1 MESKIQATLCP
12 TRKDWDELTFDLYY
26 WREVP
31 AAEYDDWVDR
41 FEALDQKI
49 ETFFAG
55 AGYVLGTIT
64 YWRDRTLKFQLHV
77 VTDGRLYGLQELLV
91 DEFRDWRI
99 AITVWLE
106 LDKPLEFVPNINESE
121 HLGTVLIGYDFF
133 IVSGGLADYFPCA
146 VQKRTGRWLRVA
158 NVSTF
163 ERPA

>member
-41 FEALDQKI
+41 CEALDQKI